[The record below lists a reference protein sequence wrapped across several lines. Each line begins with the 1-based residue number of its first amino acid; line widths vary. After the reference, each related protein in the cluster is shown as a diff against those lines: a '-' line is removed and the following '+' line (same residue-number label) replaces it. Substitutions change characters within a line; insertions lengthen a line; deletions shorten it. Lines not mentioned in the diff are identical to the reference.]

1 MSLFL
6 KNQIRYWGAVPL
18 ASSLWV
24 FLQIF
29 VSLCQILDILFILIQ
44 VDILKKF
51 DKEKLE
57 SLQREG
63 YTVVVPKKLQF
74 SLILQNFLSSKDE
87 GLALLGCLLHF
98 FWYYFCFMQKY
109 DAGFICFL
117 KKNSHSGYWFFEY
130 VCILASC
137 EILNSFCKLKWANWH
152 WIFLKDDDVAY
163 ISLYFI
169 AYVACTCVHSWSESW
184 LQCTIL
190 STSCL
195 LKNVI

>member
-1 MSLFL
+1 M
-6 KNQIRYWGAVPL
+6 
-18 ASSLWV
+18 
-24 FLQIF
+24 QIF

-109 DAGFICFL
+109 DTGFICFL
-117 KKNSHSGYWFFEY
+117 KEK
-130 VCILASC
+130 VIL
-137 EILNSFCKLKWANWH
+137 
-152 WIFLKDDDVAY
+152 
-163 ISLYFI
+163 
-169 AYVACTCVHSWSESW
+169 
-184 LQCTIL
+184 
-190 STSCL
+190 
-195 LKNVI
+195 VIGF